1 MRLVS
6 YGARQ
11 AERPGVMVDDATIFP
26 LDPLLSELGLD
37 AADMNPILGL
47 LPQLRPEIAS
57 AIDSGNAET
66 IARDSVRL
74 GSPVPRPQKII
85 VIGGNYLSHVQE
97 ASAVTNGIAPTTPI
111 LILKPSNNVVGP
123 TDPIVRPRGTTTLD
137 YEAEL
142 TVVIG
147 RGGRHI
153 PKKRAFEHIAGY
165 MNGDDAGD
173 RQSMMGEG
181 HIVPLYFQPTRGKA
195 FDTFCP
201 TGPWITTADEISDP
215 NDLWLKCWVND
226 QLRQDGSTSDMIF
239 DVPTLIELVSDVMTL
254 CPGDIMLTGTP
265 AGCGGLM
272 KPPQFL
278 QPGDI
283 LRQEIERMGVM
294 ENPIVDE
301 A

>member
-1 MRLVS
+1 VS
-6 YGARQ
+6 YGAHQ
-11 AERPGVMVDDATIFP
+11 AERPGVLVDDATILP
-26 LDPLLSELGLD
+26 LDPLLAELGLHG
-37 AADMNPILGL
+37 ADMNPILGL
-47 LPQLRPEIAS
+47 LPQLRQEIEA
-57 AIDSGNAET
+57 AIDSTNGDGT
-66 IARDSVRL
+66 IARDTVRL
-74 GSPVPRPQKII
+74 GPPVPHPQKII

-97 ASAVTNGIAPTTPI
+97 ASAVTNGIAPTMPI

-123 TDPIVRPRGTTTLD
+123 HDPIVRPRGTTTLD

-153 PKKRAFEHIAGY
+153 PKERALEHIAGY

-201 TGPWITTADEISDP
+201 TGPWITTADEVPDP
-215 NDLWLKCWVND
+215 NDLSLKCWVND
-226 QLRQDGSTSDMIF
+226 ELRQDGSTSDMIF

-272 KPPQFL
+272 KPPKFL

-283 LRQEIERMGVM
+283 LRQEIAGMGVM